1 MVVPVHDPSRTF
13 VFALSGA
20 TAGVSKPHPL
30 RPELP
35 ATRGTRR
42 TSNLNNESVSDC
54 SGFERGRC
62 HVLRPAWTDV
72 EEPLQEFRVY
82 LERIREEEGQQEV
95 KVRWIRSPP
104 K

>member
-1 MVVPVHDPSRTF
+1 MVVPVRDPSRTF

-20 TAGVSKPHPL
+20 TAGVSKPHSL

-35 ATRGTRR
+35 PTRG
-42 TSNLNNESVSDC
+42 TSNLNNESVPDCSDC
-54 SGFERGRC
+54 ERGRF

-82 LERIREEEGQQEV
+82 LARIREDEGQQEV
-95 KVRWIRSPP
+95 KVRWIRSPT